1 MRAVTVR
8 KRLTAVLLIGFL
20 IFAIINIRLGY
31 VQFVLGDMLTERAK
45 DLWSRNIPFE
55 PERGEIVDR
64 NGVPLATNVS
74 APSVLVVPRQIENP
88 SEVANELA
96 RILNMPV
103 EKAYKHVTKK
113 RLLNAFI
120 QKGENFK

>member
-1 MRAVTVR
+1 M
-8 KRLTAVLLIGFL
+8 
-20 IFAIINIRLGY
+20 
-31 VQFVLGDMLTERAK
+31 QFVLGDMLTERAK

-113 RLLNAFI
+113 TSIERI
-120 QKGENFK
+120 HPEGRKISK